1 MRNFFLTTLLL
12 TFFTL
17 PLFVFAQTQM
27 DYTLLEP
34 SVYGGNYNTTGGKP
48 FADYLN
54 LVFKIGIGVA
64 AGLAV
69 IQIVIGGIQYMASE
83 SPFKI
88 GDAKSKIEGAI
99 LGLILALGVY
109 VFLYTINPD
118 IVSLKLDITPSRTS
132 GAPSGT
138 TGTTPGAVTA
148 PSGAQECLSCIS
160 IPSSLEVKVGAC
172 NALGLPSKTCR
183 ADRGIVE
190 ALLLLKNQPSVR
202 NVGWQITEAYP
213 PTYPH
218 KSTCHN
224 NGTCVDLNFLAGWFT
239 GVNRSAE
246 SINTFCVAAKAVGLK
261 PFYEVKTTKERD
273 LLINGGATCVRTV
286 SEISAAHFHVEH

>member
-1 MRNFFLTTLLL
+1 MKNFFLTTLLL

-17 PLFVFAQTQM
+17 PLFVFAQTE
-27 DYTLLEP
+27 YTLLEP
-34 SVYGGNYNTTGGKP
+34 SVYNGTYNTTGGKP
-48 FADYLN
+48 FSDYLN

-99 LGLILALGVY
+99 LGLILALGIY

-118 IVSLKLDITPSRTS
+118 IVSLKLDIIQPPT
-132 GAPSGT
+132 GAPVST
-138 TGTTPGAVTA
+138 TSITTNGSAGSPKI
-148 PSGAQECLSCIS
+148 QECLSCIS
-160 IPSSLEVKVGAC
+160 IPPALDVKVGAC
-172 NALGLPSKTCR
+172 SALGLPSKTCK
-183 ADRGIVE
+183 ANQGIIE
-190 ALLLLKNQPSVR
+190 TLLLLKNQSSVR

-218 KSTCHN
+218 KSACHN
-224 NGTCVDLNFLAGWFT
+224 DGTCVDLNFLAGWFT

-246 SINTFCVAAKAVGLK
+246 SINKFCLAAKEVGLK
-261 PFYEVKTTKERD
+261 PFYEVKTTEERD
-273 LLINGGATCVRTV
+273 LLMKGGATCVRAV
-286 SEISAAHFHVEH
+286 SGISAAHFHMER